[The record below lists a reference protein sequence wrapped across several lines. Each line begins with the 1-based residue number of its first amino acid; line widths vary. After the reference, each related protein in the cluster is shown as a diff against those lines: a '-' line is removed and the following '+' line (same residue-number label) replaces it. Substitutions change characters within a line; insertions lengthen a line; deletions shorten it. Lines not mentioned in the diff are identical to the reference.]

1 VLEPPSAA
9 ILLPRWVATDADR
22 PGRAVRAPPLR
33 MDGKVPSSRY
43 TEPQAEAYATG
54 EGPPMEQPIVNIVGE
69 KVALGPMHRDLLPLV
84 MRWSND
90 FAAQRNIGAPR
101 PRTLDQ
107 RIAQYERDTV
117 DEQSVDFAVYER
129 AILPGGHPRPIG
141 TVGLFDINYR
151 NGRAEFGIFIGE
163 ADARGK
169 GYGTETTL
177 LMLDYAFTALGLRN
191 VALTVAEWN
200 VAGQRA
206 YTKAGFREFGRR
218 RACWPMAGRWW
229 DEVHMDA
236 LASEFVSPVLAHI
249 FTPDVPRREGDA
261 S

>member
-1 VLEPPSAA
+1 V
-9 ILLPRWVATDADR
+9 
-22 PGRAVRAPPLR
+22 
-33 MDGKVPSSRY
+33 
-43 TEPQAEAYATG
+43 
-54 EGPPMEQPIVNIVGE
+54 EQPIINIVGE
-69 KVALGPMHRDLLPLV
+69 KVSLGPMHRDLLSLIT
-84 MRWSND
+84 RWSND
-90 FAAQRNIGAPR
+90 LAARRNIGAPL
-101 PRTLDQ
+101 PQTLEQ

-151 NGRAEFGIFIGE
+151 NGRAEFGIYIGE

-169 GYGTETTL
+169 GFGTETTR
-177 LMLDYAFTALGLRN
+177 LMLDYAFTALGLYN

-206 YTKAGFREFGRR
+206 YARAGFRECGRR
-218 RACWPMAGRWW
+218 RQCWLMGGRRW
-229 DEVHMDA
+229 DQIAMDCLATEFTSPA
-236 LASEFVSPVLAHI
+236 LARI
-249 FTPDVPRREGDA
+249 FAPDAPRDAEGA